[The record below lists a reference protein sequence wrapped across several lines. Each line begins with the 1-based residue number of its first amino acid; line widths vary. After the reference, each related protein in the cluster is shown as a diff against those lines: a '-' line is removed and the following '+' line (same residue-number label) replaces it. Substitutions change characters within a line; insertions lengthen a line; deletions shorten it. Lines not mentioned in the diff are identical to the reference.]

1 MLFDAGMSD
10 WGVAFWLTEPMDFV
24 GDKRP
29 IDVLNDEDT
38 FKQVLA
44 RAKPMPATSERLT
57 KLAKSM
63 VESSRH
69 KHWPWIHFTFLRPQI

>member
-1 MLFDAGMSD
+1 MLFGAGMSD

-24 GDKRP
+24 CDKRP

-44 RAKPMPATSERLT
+44 RAKTDAGD
-57 KLAKSM
+57 
-63 VESSRH
+63 
-69 KHWPWIHFTFLRPQI
+69 LRTAH

>member
-44 RAKPMPATSERLT
+44 RAKTDAGD
-57 KLAKSM
+57 
-63 VESSRH
+63 
-69 KHWPWIHFTFLRPQI
+69 LRTAH